1 MQALDPTS
9 LDNKDGSNTDQ
20 LREVYQLSVS
30 INNMLE
36 LQREA
41 LSRRGILLPREIFH
55 GLARISNSLKML
67 IKDSDEQDRELE
79 RLYALVDVSKVIN
92 SSLDL
97 TTVLNEVM
105 DTIISL
111 TGAERGFLMLANV
124 SGGLDFRVARN
135 MARETLEEEEF
146 KISSTIAYR
155 VAAQGEPVLTT
166 NAQEDPRF
174 TGQHSVAIYNL
185 RSILC
190 APLKVKGKVT
200 GLIYADNRVR
210 SGAFT
215 HRDLHILTAF
225 ANQAAVAIENARLFN
240 DLQRSNF
247 ELAQA
252 YDVTLEGWARAL
264 ELRDQETEGHTRRVT
279 ELTVRLAKAMGFEG
293 EELNHIRRGALLH
306 DIGKMGIPDRILLKP
321 GKLTNEEQE
330 IMKKHPVYA
339 YEMLYPIEK
348 LRPALDIPY
357 RHHEKWDG
365 SGYPGGLKG
374 KDIPLAARIFSVVD
388 VWDALRSD
396 RPYRES
402 WPAEKVRNHL
412 REHSNTHF
420 DPRVVD
426 AFLELD
432 LGELL

>member
-1 MQALDPTS
+1 MQEFENSGLIDKNVTH
-9 LDNKDGSNTDQ
+9 LEQ
-20 LREVYQLSVS
+20 LKEIYDLSVS
-30 INNMLE
+30 VNHVLE
-36 LQREA
+36 QQRET
-41 LSRRGILLPREIFH
+41 LSRHGILLPREIFH
-55 GLARISNSLKML
+55 SLARISNSLRYVTQGF
-67 IKDSDEQDRELE
+67 SEQEQELE

-111 TGAERGFLMLANV
+111 TGAERGFLMLSNLN
-124 SGGLDFRVARN
+124 GTLDFRVARN
-135 MARETLEEEEF
+135 MARETLDEEEF
-146 KISSTIAYR
+146 KISSTIAHR

-190 APLKVKGKVT
+190 VPLKVKGNVT
-200 GLIYADNRVR
+200 GLIYADNRIR

-215 HRDLHILTAF
+215 QRDLNILTAF
-225 ANQAAVAIENARLFN
+225 ANQAAVALENARLFN

-247 ELAQA
+247 ELAQT
-252 YDVTLEGWARAL
+252 YDITLEGWARAL

-279 ELTVRLAKAMGFEG
+279 ELTVRLAKAMGYEG

-321 GKLTNEEQE
+321 GKLTDEEQK
-330 IMKKHPVYA
+330 IMKRHPVYA

-348 LRPALDIPY
+348 LRPALDIPH

-365 SGYPGGLKG
+365 SGYPDGLRG
-374 KDIPLAARIFSVVD
+374 KEIPLAARIFAIVD

-396 RPYRES
+396 RPYREA
-402 WPAEKVRNHL
+402 WPAERVRIHV
-412 REHSNTHF
+412 REQSNTHF
-420 DPRVVD
+420 DPRVVE

-432 LGELL
+432 LGELG